1 MRKLEMKYFNTY
13 YFCSIIQY
21 IIEDSSLDYA
31 RTLAE
36 FTDPLSEC
44 ERMERMPADRLLSGS
59 SAGLSSLMSSF
70 QI

>member
-1 MRKLEMKYFNTY
+1 MKYFNTY

-21 IIEDSSLDYA
+21 IIENSSLDYA

-44 ERMERMPADRLLSGS
+44 EREDFSKESYLHIAL
-59 SAGLSSLMSSF
+59 
-70 QI
+70 